1 MERAIGHHTA
11 GFGAL
16 LRNYRRAAGLTQH
29 ELSSLAGV
37 SVAAVRD
44 LEQGRRL
51 RPRPGSVA
59 RLAGALDLTA
69 AQAGQLAVAA
79 REASAAAMARRGVPA
94 RGLWVRVLG
103 QLGIWRDGVSTGVV
117 TPGQRAVLGLL
128 AVSGGALVHREVIV
142 DALWGERPPATAVN
156 LVQAYVSRLRRRL
169 DPGPPTRGRGGL
181 LVSAGASYRLEVTA
195 DELDFLAFGEVV
207 AQARAARQRG
217 DLATACGCSEEA
229 VGLWHGEPL
238 ADVDL
243 LRGHVVVAELA
254 RQQAAAVME
263 YAEVACALGRPQD
276 VLPHLQALT
285 WREPLNEQAH
295 GLLMIA
301 LAASGQQA
309 AALQVFADLRNRLDE
324 QLGVYPGAAVTDAH
338 ARVLRQD
345 LPPGRGGARAAEASA
360 VGHGGAQTAQWP
372 WQDRGFY
379 RCPAQAAGPGLAF
392 RRARR

>member
-1 MERAIGHHTA
+1 MERAIGRHTA

-59 RLAGALDLTA
+59 RLAGALELTA
-69 AQAGQLAVAA
+69 VQAGQLAMAA
-79 REASAAAMARRGVPA
+79 RETAAVDMSRHGIPA

-103 QLGIWRDGVSTGVV
+103 QLGIWRDGVSAGVI
-117 TPGQRAVLGLL
+117 TPGQRTVLGLL
-128 AVSGGALVHREVIV
+128 AVSGGGLVHREVIV

-156 LVQAYVSRLRRRL
+156 LVQVYVSRLRRRL
-169 DPGPPTRGRGGL
+169 DPGRPARGPGGP
-181 LVSAGASYRLEVTA
+181 LVSAGASYRLDLTVG
-195 DELDFLAFGEVV
+195 ELDFLAFRDLVDR
-207 AQARAARQRG
+207 ARAARLRG
-217 DLATACGCSEEA
+217 HAAAACGFFAEA
-229 VGLWHGEPL
+229 LGLWQGEPL
-238 ADVDL
+238 ADVDR

-254 RQQAAAVME
+254 RQQAATVAE
-263 YAEVACALGRPQD
+263 YAEVACASGRPHE

-285 WREPLNEQAH
+285 WREPLNEKAH
-295 GLLMIA
+295 ALLMIA

-309 AALQVFADLRNRLDE
+309 AALRVFTDLRVRLDE
-324 QLGVYPGAAVTDAH
+324 QLGVYPGAVVAEAH

-345 LPPGRGGARAAEASA
+345 VPWAAVVPGPFELVQAGRGR
-360 VGHGGAQTAQWP
+360 TAQ
-372 WQDRGFY
+372 R
-379 RCPAQAAGPGLAF
+379 PAQGAG
-392 RRARR
+392 